1 MVRRGGGRAWLDGG
15 VRRTGADVDDTGDDT
30 GRGENNGSSGSVKR
44 AAGYMDASG
53 DVSEGVTMRW
63 GMKRASFDRNSIDCH

>member
-1 MVRRGGGRAWLDGG
+1 MSMIQVMIRRGERTMGG
-15 VRRTGADVDDTGDDT
+15 
-30 GRGENNGSSGSVKR
+30 SGSVKR